1 MNEGVL
7 IVTLAAAVAAGTPL
21 VLAGLGELLTERVGV
36 VNLGVEGMML
46 LGAVSAFLVAQ
57 ATSSVTAGMFA
68 RNGRGGTAGVRARLP
83 QRHHA
88 RQPDRLGLALV
99 IFGSGIAIFL
109 GRPIEGQPLA
119 VHLGQ
124 LQIPLLAEIPLAG
137 RVLFGQ
143 DVVVYASWLLVLAAV
158 VYLRYT
164 KAGLWARA
172 VGESPATADVMGV
185 RVTAIQYVHTIV
197 GGLLAGASGA
207 YLILARVPNWSQAS
221 TTSGLGWIAVA
232 LVVFASWRPGRLLL
246 GAYLFGAAL
255 RANFALQAAGMHGV
269 PAEALA
275 MLPYLLT
282 ITVMIVLSMRN
293 TRQRLGAPAA
303 LGTAYIRSES

>member
-7 IVTLAAAVAAGTPL
+7 VVTLAAAVAAGTPL

-57 ATSSVTAGMFA
+57 ATSSVTAGMF
-68 RNGRGGTAGVRARLP
+68 GGMGAAALLAFVHAFLSVTMRAN
-83 QRHHA
+83 QIVS
-88 RQPDRLGLALV
+88 GLALV

-143 DVVVYASWLLVLAAV
+143 DIVVYVSWLLVLAAV

-185 RVTAIQYVHTIV
+185 RVTAIQYGHTIV

-303 LGTAYIRSES
+303 LGTAYIRSER